1 MALLGK
7 KTARLPAGPTF
18 VMPKINPLSDPRMR
32 VLVRMAATEGNYEAM
47 LDAHDLAM
55 RLLPPGDELWSWWLG
70 GLESLS
76 ASKDEDLAVFVK
88 FTRGGSGYRAL
99 GQPPGGS
106 PRAPA
111 SLWKLGR
118 PASVASFQRLADA
131 VRSECSQGCN
141 HRPEAGAGGHNAH
154 DGFVEALR

>member
-88 FTRGGSGYRAL
+88 FTREAAGIEPWGSL
-99 GQPPGGS
+99 P
-106 PRAPA
+106 
-111 SLWKLGR
+111 
-118 PASVASFQRLADA
+118 
-131 VRSECSQGCN
+131 
-141 HRPEAGAGGHNAH
+141 AGAR
-154 DGFVEALR
+154 ERLRAFGS

>member
-1 MALLGK
+1 MGSQYPEHMALLGK

-55 RLLPPGDELWSWWLG
+55 RLIPPGDELWSWWLE

-76 ASKDEDLAVFVK
+76 GSKDENLAIFVK
-88 FTRGGSGYRAL
+88 FTREAAGIEPWGSVPAGARERLRAL
-99 GQPPGGS
+99 GS
-106 PRAPA
+106 
-111 SLWKLGR
+111 
-118 PASVASFQRLADA
+118 
-131 VRSECSQGCN
+131 
-141 HRPEAGAGGHNAH
+141 
-154 DGFVEALR
+154 

>member
-47 LDAHDLAM
+47 LDAHALAM
-55 RLLPPGDELWSWWLG
+55 RLLPPGDELWSCWLD

-76 ASKDEDLAVFVK
+76 ESKDEDLAVFVK
-88 FTRGGSGYRAL
+88 FTREAAGIEPWGSVPPGARERLRAL
-99 GQPPGGS
+99 GS
-106 PRAPA
+106 
-111 SLWKLGR
+111 
-118 PASVASFQRLADA
+118 
-131 VRSECSQGCN
+131 
-141 HRPEAGAGGHNAH
+141 
-154 DGFVEALR
+154 